1 MSTGLVVV
9 GSGLAGLTAALGLA
23 DRGVTLLTKTELG
36 AGGASAWAQG
46 GLAAALGVDDSP
58 EHHAADTLAVAD
70 GLADPAVVELLTRQA
85 PERVRFLLA
94 LGAELDRDADC
105 TLALGREAGHSRRRI
120 LHAHGDAT
128 GAELVRALT
137 AALRRRGDVA
147 LAERTFALELVTEGG
162 RVAGLIA
169 RRADGAR
176 CLWRCAAVVLATGG
190 CGRLF
195 AHTTNPPELT
205 GDGLALAAR
214 AGARL
219 ADLEFVQFHPTAL
232 DGGRDPLP
240 LLTEALRGEGALIID
255 ERGRRFLLD
264 HHPAAELAPRDVV
277 ARAIWR
283 VQQRGGRAFLDATGA
298 LGARLAARFPT
309 VFELCR
315 RDGLDPRIAPLP
327 ITPAAHYHIGGIAV
341 DGRGRSSLPG
351 LWAAGENACTGA
363 HGANRLASNSLL
375 EAMVIAGRVAED
387 VATQLPLCC
396 DVPASPLAAGAGVAS
411 AGALVGAGV
420 CSAAAEASRAEAE
433 VVSTLRALMWRDVGL
448 VRDHAGLTRALQ
460 TIVELARR
468 LGPGAGEAHNLLE
481 VAQLVTAAALA
492 RRESRGVHFRADFPA
507 HLEGAA
513 FHSTMI
519 GRTVEAARQR
529 VA

>member
-1 MSTGLVVV
+1 MQQPRDSQRFDEISTTGVAVV

-23 DRGVTLLTKTELG
+23 DYGVTLVTKTQLG
-36 AGGASAWAQG
+36 AGSASAWAQG
-46 GLAAALGVDDSP
+46 GLAAAVGADDSP
-58 EHHAADTLAVAD
+58 ERHAADTLAVAD

-85 PERVRFLLA
+85 PERVRFLLG
-94 LGAELDRDADC
+94 LGAELDRDADRA
-105 TLALGREAGHSRRRI
+105 LALGREAGHSRRRI
-120 LHAHGDAT
+120 LHAHGDGT
-128 GAELVRALT
+128 GAELVRVL
-137 AALRRRGDVA
+137 AAAVRRRGDIA
-147 LAERTFALELVTEGG
+147 LAERSFALDLVTAAG
-162 RVAGLIA
+162 RVTGLVL

-176 CLWRCAAVVLATGG
+176 VLLRCGAVVLATGG
-190 CGRLF
+190 CGRLY
-195 AHTTNPPELT
+195 ARTTNPPELT

-214 AGARL
+214 AGVRL

-232 DGGRDPLP
+232 DSGCDPLA
-240 LLTEALRGEGALIID
+240 LLTEALRGEGALVID
-255 ERGRRFLLD
+255 ERGRRFLVD
-264 HHPAAELAPRDVV
+264 AHPAAELAPRDVV

-298 LGARLAARFPT
+298 LGERLAARFPT

-315 RDGLDPRIAPLP
+315 REGLDPRREPLP
-327 ITPAAHYHIGGIAV
+327 ISPAAHYHIGGIAV
-341 DGRGRSSLPG
+341 DARGRSSLPG

-375 EAMVIAGRVAED
+375 EAVVIAGRVAED
-387 VATQLPLCC
+387 VASQLPLGR
-396 DVPASPLAAGAGVAS
+396 VAPPALSESLRIGAAPLS
-411 AGALVGAGV
+411 
-420 CSAAAEASRAEAE
+420 AAEAETVAA
-433 VVSTLRALMWRDVGL
+433 LRDLMWQHVGL
-448 VRDHAGLTRALQ
+448 LRDEAGLTRALHG
-460 TIVELARR
+460 IAALARG
-468 LGPGAGEAHNLLE
+468 LGPGEGEAHNLLV

-507 HLEGAA
+507 HVEGAA